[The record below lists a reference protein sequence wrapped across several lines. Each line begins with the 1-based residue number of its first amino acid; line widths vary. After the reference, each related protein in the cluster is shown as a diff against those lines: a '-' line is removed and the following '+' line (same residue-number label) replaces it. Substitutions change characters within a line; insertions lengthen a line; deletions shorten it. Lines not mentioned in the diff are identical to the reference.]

1 MKGKLIVIDG
11 LDGSGKATQSA
22 MLQQKLQKRGV
33 NIKPV
38 SFPDYGQPSSALV
51 KMYLDG
57 AFGSDPADVSPYA
70 ASSFYA
76 VDRYASYKRFWQ
88 ADYEAGRAILADRYA
103 TSNIIYQMAKL
114 PVSEW
119 TAYLD
124 WMEDYEYK
132 KMQLPRP
139 DLVLYLDMPT
149 SVSQVLMSRRYCGDE
164 SKKDIHESHV
174 AFLEQCRTTALYAAE
189 KQGWKVISCA
199 ENENPR
205 TVESI
210 SGDVFAA
217 VWEVL
222 SVVDV

>member
-22 MLQQKLQKRGV
+22 LLGKKLQGRGV
-33 NIKPV
+33 DARLI
-38 SFPDYGQPSSALV
+38 SFPDYSQPSSALV
-51 KMYLDG
+51 KMYLAGDFG
-57 AFGSDPADVSPYA
+57 ADPADVSPYA

-76 VDRYASYKRFWQ
+76 VDRYASYKQFWQ
-88 ADYEAGRAILADRYA
+88 ADYEGGRVILADRYA
-103 TSNIIYQMAKL
+103 TSNTIYQMAKL
-114 PVSEW
+114 PASEW
-119 TAYLD
+119 DAYLD
-124 WMEDYEYK
+124 WMEDYEYQ

-139 DLVLYLDMPT
+139 DRVLYLDMPP

-174 AFLEQCRTTALYAAE
+174 EFLEQCRATALYAAA
-189 KQGWKVISCA
+189 KQGWKVIPCA
-199 ENENPR
+199 EGENPR
-205 TVESI
+205 MVESI
-210 SGDVFAA
+210 ARDVFEA